1 MIKIF
6 KYILPLWKKLILIS
20 IGFGFMAFFQL
31 QIPRE
36 VGRIT
41 NFVIQQKDTARIIES
56 GLYMLSISLG
66 VISLAIVNSLLNSAI
81 ATGFAKNVRQAV
93 FKKVNTLSLTEFEKF
108 GTASLITR
116 TTNDVQQIQGILL
129 FGLRILIMTPVTLA
143 TAISLT
149 LDANPFLV
157 YVFAVSVPLI
167 FIAIGIT
174 FAIAT
179 PLFEKVQKKVD
190 KLTSVL
196 RENLTGV
203 RVVRAF
209 SQEAKEAKR
218 FEVANTDLTQTNM
231 TVGRTM
237 SFLNPFVSFVFDL
250 TYLSIFYIGFVTL
263 DGLVMEIDGI
273 SLQFG
278 DILATAQ
285 YSSTVMFSLLMLA
298 AILIFLPRARASA
311 KRINEVL
318 NTVPS
323 IKDPTSAETK
333 AIIDVGGKIEFKDVT
348 FQFKDAQTPTLKNI
362 SFTAEP
368 KKITAIIGSTGS
380 GKSSIINLIP
390 RFFDVNEG
398 QVLID
403 NVDIR
408 HIKQTE
414 LRRRIGFV
422 PQQALLFTGS
432 VKDNLSFGKINATD
446 EELWTALEV
455 AQAEHFIKKYP
466 EQLNTEVSQTGKNFS
481 GGQKQRLAIARALV
495 KKPEIY
501 IFDDSFSA
509 LDYKT
514 DIRLRQRLKTYTQQ
528 ATVILVAQ
536 RVSTII
542 DADQIIVLDEGQIV
556 GKATHKELLQTC
568 KVYKE
573 IVYSQ
578 LDPEEV
584 EKTLSL
590 TQTDLTSEGAST

>member
-432 VKDNLSFGKINATD
+432 VKDNLSFGKIDATD

>member
-41 NFVIQQKDTARIIES
+41 NFVIQQQDTALIIRS

-93 FKKVNTLSLTEFEKF
+93 FKKINTLSLTEFEKF

-250 TYLSIFYIGFVTL
+250 TYLSIFFIGFITL
-263 DGLVMEIDGI
+263 DGVVMEIDGI

-333 AIIDVGGKIEFKDVT
+333 TIIEVGGKIEFKDVT

-432 VKDNLSFGKINATD
+432 VKDNLSFGKIDATD

-466 EQLNTEVSQTGKNFS
+466 EQLGTEVSQTGKNFS

>member
-6 KYILPLWKKLILIS
+6 KYILPLWKKLLLIS
-20 IGFGFMAFFQL
+20 VGFGFMAFFQL

-36 VGRIT
+36 VGKIT
-41 NFVIQQKDTARIIES
+41 NFVIQQEDTALIIRS

-66 VISLAIVNSLLNSAI
+66 VISLAIVNSLLNSSI
-81 ATGFAKNVRQAV
+81 ATGFAQNVRQAV
-93 FKKVNTLSLTEFEKF
+93 FKKVNTLSLSEFEKF

-129 FGLRILIMTPVTLA
+129 FGLRIIIMTPVTLA

-149 LDANPFLV
+149 LDTNPFLV

-209 SQEAKEAKR
+209 SQEKKEAKR
-218 FEVANTDLTQTNM
+218 FEVANTDLTKTNI
-231 TVGRTM
+231 TVGKTM

-250 TYLSIFYIGFVTL
+250 TYLSIFFIGFVTL
-263 DGLVMEIDGI
+263 EGLEIEIDGI
-273 SLQFG
+273 SLKFG

-323 IKDPTSAETK
+323 IKDPTVAETK
-333 AIIDVGGKIEFKDVT
+333 TITEVGGKIEFKDVT

-362 SFTAEP
+362 SFIAEP

-556 GKATHKELLQTC
+556 GKATHKELLKTC

-590 TQTDLTSEGAST
+590 TQTDLTTEGAST

>member
-6 KYILPLWKKLILIS
+6 KYILPLWKKLLLIS
-20 IGFGFMAFFQL
+20 VGFGFMAFFQL

-41 NFVIQQKDTARIIES
+41 NFVIQQEDTALIIRS

-66 VISLAIVNSLLNSAI
+66 VISLAIVNSLLNSSI
-81 ATGFAKNVRQAV
+81 ATGFAQNVRQAV
-93 FKKVNTLSLTEFEKF
+93 FKKVNTLSLSEFEKF

-129 FGLRILIMTPVTLA
+129 FGLRIIIMTPVTLA

-149 LDANPFLV
+149 LDTNPFLV

-209 SQEAKEAKR
+209 SQEKKEAKR
-218 FEVANTDLTQTNM
+218 FEVANTDLTKTNM
-231 TVGRTM
+231 TVGKTM

-250 TYLSIFYIGFVTL
+250 TYLSIFFIGFITL
-263 DGLVMEIDGI
+263 DGLEIEIDGI
-273 SLQFG
+273 SLKFG

-323 IKDPTSAETK
+323 IKDPTAAETK
-333 AIIDVGGKIEFKDVT
+333 TIIEVGGKIEFKDVT

-362 SFTAEP
+362 SFIAEP

-556 GKATHKELLQTC
+556 GKATHKELLKTC

-590 TQTDLTSEGAST
+590 TQTDLTTEGAST

>member
-6 KYILPLWKKLILIS
+6 KYILPLWTKLILIS

-41 NFVIQQKDTARIIES
+41 NFVIQQEDTGLIIRS

-66 VISLAIVNSLLNSAI
+66 VISLAIGNSLLNSAI

-250 TYLSIFYIGFVTL
+250 TYLSIFFIGFITL
-263 DGLVMEIDGI
+263 DGVVMEIEGI

-333 AIIDVGGKIEFKDVT
+333 TIIEVGGKIEFKDVT

-432 VKDNLSFGKINATD
+432 VKDNLSFGKIDATD

-556 GKATHKELLQTC
+556 GKATHKELLKTC

>member
-1 MIKIF
+1 
-6 KYILPLWKKLILIS
+6 
-20 IGFGFMAFFQL
+20 
-31 QIPRE
+31 
-36 VGRIT
+36 
-41 NFVIQQKDTARIIES
+41 
-56 GLYMLSISLG
+56 
-66 VISLAIVNSLLNSAI
+66 
-81 ATGFAKNVRQAV
+81 
-93 FKKVNTLSLTEFEKF
+93 
-108 GTASLITR
+108 
-116 TTNDVQQIQGILL
+116 
-129 FGLRILIMTPVTLA
+129 
-143 TAISLT
+143 
-149 LDANPFLV
+149 
-157 YVFAVSVPLI
+157 
-167 FIAIGIT
+167 
-174 FAIAT
+174 
-179 PLFEKVQKKVD
+179 
-190 KLTSVL
+190 
-196 RENLTGV
+196 
-203 RVVRAF
+203 
-209 SQEAKEAKR
+209 
-218 FEVANTDLTQTNM
+218 
-231 TVGRTM
+231 
-237 SFLNPFVSFVFDL
+237 
-250 TYLSIFYIGFVTL
+250 
-263 DGLVMEIDGI
+263 
-273 SLQFG
+273 
-278 DILATAQ
+278 
-285 YSSTVMFSLLMLA
+285 MLA

-432 VKDNLSFGKINATD
+432 VKDNLSFGKIDATD

>member
-6 KYILPLWKKLILIS
+6 KYILPLWKKLLLIS
-20 IGFGFMAFFQL
+20 VGFGFMAFFQL

-36 VGRIT
+36 VGKIT
-41 NFVIQQKDTARIIES
+41 NFVIQQEDTALIIRS

-66 VISLAIVNSLLNSAI
+66 VISLAIVNSLLNSSI
-81 ATGFAKNVRQAV
+81 ATGFAQNVRQAV
-93 FKKVNTLSLTEFEKF
+93 FKKVNTLSLSEFEKF

-129 FGLRILIMTPVTLA
+129 FGLRIIIMTPVTLA

-149 LDANPFLV
+149 LDTNPFLV

-209 SQEAKEAKR
+209 SQEKKEAKR
-218 FEVANTDLTQTNM
+218 FEVANTDLTKTNI
-231 TVGRTM
+231 TVGKTM

-250 TYLSIFYIGFVTL
+250 TYLSIFFIGFVTL
-263 DGLVMEIDGI
+263 EGLEIEIDGI
-273 SLQFG
+273 SLKFG

-323 IKDPTSAETK
+323 IKDPTVAETK
-333 AIIDVGGKIEFKDVT
+333 TITEVGGKIEFKDVT

-362 SFTAEP
+362 SFIAEP

-455 AQAEHFIKKYP
+455 AQADHFIKKYP

-556 GKATHKELLQTC
+556 GKATHKELLKTC

-590 TQTDLTSEGAST
+590 TQTDLTTEGAST

>member
-250 TYLSIFYIGFVTL
+250 TYLSIFFIGFVTL

>member
-6 KYILPLWKKLILIS
+6 KYILPLWKKLVLIS
-20 IGFGFMAFFQL
+20 VGFGFMAFFQL

-41 NFVIQQKDTARIIES
+41 NFVIQQEDTALILSS

-66 VISLAIVNSLLNSAI
+66 VISLAIVNSLLNSSI
-81 ATGFAKNVRQAV
+81 ATGFAQNVRQAV
-93 FKKVNTLSLTEFEKF
+93 FKKVNTLSLSEFEKF

-129 FGLRILIMTPVTLA
+129 FGLRIIIMTPVTLA

-149 LDANPFLV
+149 IDANPFLV

-209 SQEAKEAKR
+209 SQEKKEAKR
-218 FEVANTDLTQTNM
+218 FEVANTDLTKTNM

-237 SFLNPFVSFVFDL
+237 SYLNPFVSFVFDL
-250 TYLSIFYIGFVTL
+250 TYLSIFFIGFVTL
-263 DGLVMEIDGI
+263 DGLEIEIDGI
-273 SLQFG
+273 SLKFG

-323 IKDPTSAETK
+323 IKDPTLEDTK
-333 AIIDVGGKIEFKDVT
+333 TIIEVGGKIEFKDVT

-432 VKDNLSFGKINATD
+432 VKDNLSFGKVDATD
-446 EELWTALEV
+446 EDLWTALEV

-514 DIRLRQRLKTYTQQ
+514 DIRLRQRLKTYTKQ

-556 GKATHKELLQTC
+556 GKATHKELLKTC

-590 TQTDLTSEGAST
+590 TKTDLTTEGAST

>member
-41 NFVIQQKDTARIIES
+41 NFVIQQEDTALIIRS

-209 SQEAKEAKR
+209 SQETKEAKR

-250 TYLSIFYIGFVTL
+250 TYLSIFFIGFVTL

-333 AIIDVGGKIEFKDVT
+333 SIIDVGGKIEFKDVT

-368 KKITAIIGSTGS
+368 RKITAIIGSTGS

-432 VKDNLSFGKINATD
+432 VKDNLSFGKIDATD

-455 AQAEHFIKKYP
+455 AQADHFIKKYP
-466 EQLNTEVSQTGKNFS
+466 EQLGTEVSQTGKNFS

>member
-41 NFVIQQKDTARIIES
+41 NFVIQQQDTALIIRS

-66 VISLAIVNSLLNSAI
+66 VISLAIGNSLLNSAI

-250 TYLSIFYIGFVTL
+250 TYLSIFFIGFITL
-263 DGLVMEIDGI
+263 DGVVMEIDGI

-333 AIIDVGGKIEFKDVT
+333 TIIEVGGKIEFKDVT

-432 VKDNLSFGKINATD
+432 VKDNLSFGKIDATD

-466 EQLNTEVSQTGKNFS
+466 EQLGTEVSQTVKNFS
-481 GGQKQRLAIARALV
+481 GGQKQR
-495 KKPEIY
+495 Y
-501 IFDDSFSA
+501 
-509 LDYKT
+509 
-514 DIRLRQRLKTYTQQ
+514 
-528 ATVILVAQ
+528 
-536 RVSTII
+536 
-542 DADQIIVLDEGQIV
+542 
-556 GKATHKELLQTC
+556 
-568 KVYKE
+568 
-573 IVYSQ
+573 
-578 LDPEEV
+578 
-584 EKTLSL
+584 
-590 TQTDLTSEGAST
+590 

>member
-1 MIKIF
+1 MIKIL
-6 KYILPLWKKLILIS
+6 KYILPLWKKLLLIS
-20 IGFGFMAFFQL
+20 IGFGLMAFLQL

-41 NFVIQQKDTARIIES
+41 TFVTSQEDPSKILQS
-56 GLYMLSISLG
+56 GLYMLTISFG
-66 VISLAIVNSLLNSAI
+66 VIALAIGNSLLNSSI
-81 ATGFAKNVRQAV
+81 ATGFAQNVRTAV
-93 FKKVNTLSLTEFEKF
+93 FKKVNSLSLSEFEKF
-108 GTASLITR
+108 GTSSLITR

-129 FGLRILIMTPVTLA
+129 FGLRIIIMTPVTLV

-149 LDANPFLV
+149 FDANPLLV

-174 FAIAT
+174 FTLAT
-179 PLFEKVQKKVD
+179 PLFDKVQKKVD

-218 FEVANTDLTQTNM
+218 FEDANKDLTKTNM
-231 TVGRTM
+231 TVNKTM
-237 SFLNPFVSFVFDL
+237 SFLNPFVSFIFDL
-250 TYLSIFYIGFVTL
+250 TYLSIFFIGFISL
-263 DGLVMEIDGI
+263 DGKTLEIEGV
-273 SLQFG
+273 SLEFG
-278 DILATAQ
+278 SILATAQ
-285 YSSTVMFSLLMLA
+285 YSSTLMFSLLMFA

-318 NTVPS
+318 YTKPS
-323 IKDPTSAETK
+323 INDPLAKDTIQIKE
-333 AIIDVGGKIEFKDVT
+333 VGGKIEFKNVS

-362 SFTAEP
+362 SFVAQP

-380 GKSSIINLIP
+380 GKSSVINLIP

-398 QVLID
+398 SVLID

-408 HIKQTE
+408 NIKQTE

-432 VKDNLSFGKINATD
+432 VKDNLSFGKSNASD
-446 EELWTALEV
+446 DDLWTALEV
-455 AQAEHFIKKYP
+455 AQADHFIKKYP
-466 EQLNTEVSQTGKNFS
+466 EALLTEVSQTGKNFS

-514 DIRLRQRLKTYTQQ
+514 DIRLRQRLKTYTNN

-542 DADQIIVLDEGQIV
+542 DADQILVLDEGKLV
-556 GKATHKELLQTC
+556 GVGTHKELLNSC
-568 KVYKE
+568 SVYKE

-590 TQTDLTSEGAST
+590 TRTKLTKEGAST

>member
-6 KYILPLWKKLILIS
+6 KYILPLWKKLLLIS
-20 IGFGFMAFFQL
+20 VGFGFMAFFQL

-41 NFVIQQKDTARIIES
+41 NFVIQQEDTALIIRS

-66 VISLAIVNSLLNSAI
+66 VISLAIVNSLLNSSI
-81 ATGFAKNVRQAV
+81 ATGFAQNVRQAV
-93 FKKVNTLSLTEFEKF
+93 FKKVNTLSLSEFEKF

-129 FGLRILIMTPVTLA
+129 FGLRIIIMTPVTLA

-149 LDANPFLV
+149 LDTNPFLV

-209 SQEAKEAKR
+209 SQEKKEAKR
-218 FEVANTDLTQTNM
+218 FEVANTDLTKTNI
-231 TVGRTM
+231 TVGKTM

-250 TYLSIFYIGFVTL
+250 TYLSIFFIGFVIL
-263 DGLVMEIDGI
+263 DGLEIEIDGI
-273 SLQFG
+273 SLKFG

-323 IKDPTSAETK
+323 IKDPTTAETK
-333 AIIDVGGKIEFKDVT
+333 TIIEVGGKIEFKDVT

-362 SFTAEP
+362 SFIAEP

-556 GKATHKELLQTC
+556 GKATHKELLKTC

-590 TQTDLTSEGAST
+590 TQTDLTTEGAST

>member
-167 FIAIGIT
+167 FIALGIT

-250 TYLSIFYIGFVTL
+250 TYLSIFFIGFVTL

-432 VKDNLSFGKINATD
+432 VKDNLSFGKIDATD

>member
-6 KYILPLWKKLILIS
+6 KYILPLWKKLLLIS
-20 IGFGFMAFFQL
+20 VGFGFMAFFQL

-41 NFVIQQKDTARIIES
+41 NFVIQQEDTALIIRS

-66 VISLAIVNSLLNSAI
+66 VISLAIVNSLLNSSI
-81 ATGFAKNVRQAV
+81 ATGFAQNVRQAV
-93 FKKVNTLSLTEFEKF
+93 FKKVNTLSLSEFEKF

-129 FGLRILIMTPVTLA
+129 FGLRIIIMTPVTLA

-149 LDANPFLV
+149 LDTNPFLV

-209 SQEAKEAKR
+209 SQEKKEAKR
-218 FEVANTDLTQTNM
+218 FEVANTDLTKTNM
-231 TVGRTM
+231 TVGKTM

-250 TYLSIFYIGFVTL
+250 TYLSIFFIGFITL
-263 DGLVMEIDGI
+263 DGLEIEIDGI
-273 SLQFG
+273 SLKFG

-323 IKDPTSAETK
+323 IKDPTAAETK
-333 AIIDVGGKIEFKDVT
+333 TIIEVGGKIEFKDVT

-362 SFTAEP
+362 SFIAEP

-432 VKDNLSFGKINATD
+432 VKDNLSFGKINAKD

-556 GKATHKELLQTC
+556 GKATHKELLKTC

-590 TQTDLTSEGAST
+590 TQTDLTTEGAST

>member
-1 MIKIF
+1 
-6 KYILPLWKKLILIS
+6 
-20 IGFGFMAFFQL
+20 
-31 QIPRE
+31 
-36 VGRIT
+36 
-41 NFVIQQKDTARIIES
+41 
-56 GLYMLSISLG
+56 
-66 VISLAIVNSLLNSAI
+66 
-81 ATGFAKNVRQAV
+81 
-93 FKKVNTLSLTEFEKF
+93 
-108 GTASLITR
+108 
-116 TTNDVQQIQGILL
+116 
-129 FGLRILIMTPVTLA
+129 MTPVTLA

-149 LDANPFLV
+149 LDTNPFLV

-209 SQEAKEAKR
+209 SQEKKEAKR
-218 FEVANTDLTQTNM
+218 FEVANTDLTKTNI
-231 TVGRTM
+231 TVGKTM

-250 TYLSIFYIGFVTL
+250 TYLSIFFIGFVTL
-263 DGLVMEIDGI
+263 EGLEIEIDGI
-273 SLQFG
+273 SLKFG

-323 IKDPTSAETK
+323 IKDPTVAETK
-333 AIIDVGGKIEFKDVT
+333 TIIEVGGKIEFKDVT

-362 SFTAEP
+362 SFIAEP

-455 AQAEHFIKKYP
+455 AQADHFIKKYP

-556 GKATHKELLQTC
+556 GKATHKELLKTC

-590 TQTDLTSEGAST
+590 TQTDLTTEGAST